1 MARISSRNITQAP
14 GTPRVPLRDRQQTPE
29 PDVPQTPETPRVPLR
44 DKQQTSEPD
53 VPHTPESGEPGA
65 PQQRDKQQTPEP
77 GVPQVPESGESS
89 APQQSENLVFVQKV
103 PNSRNNMYR
112 LCEKRNGKV
121 VHISSLGYTSQIQY
135 KQKVAEAYA
144 ERLNK
149 LRGH

>member
-29 PDVPQTPETPRVPLR
+29 PEVPLR
-44 DKQQTSEPD
+44 DKQQTLEPD
-53 VPHTPESGEPGA
+53 VPQAPESGEPNV
-65 PQQRDKQQTPEP
+65 PQQPENLVPEP
-77 GVPQVPESGESS
+77 DVPQTPESGESS

>member
-14 GTPRVPLRDRQQTPE
+14 GTPRVPLRDKQQTPEPGVPQAPETSEVPQTPESDESSTPQQSENLVDRQQTPE
-29 PDVPQTPETPRVPLR
+29 PDVPQT
-44 DKQQTSEPD
+44 
-53 VPHTPESGEPGA
+53 
-65 PQQRDKQQTPEP
+65 
-77 GVPQVPESGESS
+77 PESGESS

>member
-1 MARISSRNITQAP
+1 MARISSRNIAQAP

-29 PDVPQTPETPRVPLR
+29 PGVPQAPETPEVPQAPESDESSAPQQPETPKVPLR
-44 DKQQTSEPD
+44 DRQQSPEPD
-53 VPHTPESGEPGA
+53 MSQTPESGES
-65 PQQRDKQQTPEP
+65 D
-77 GVPQVPESGESS
+77 

>member
-29 PDVPQTPETPRVPLR
+29 PDVPQT
-44 DKQQTSEPD
+44 SESD
-53 VPHTPESGEPGA
+53 VP
-65 PQQRDKQQTPEP
+65 QT
-77 GVPQVPESGESS
+77 PESGESS
-89 APQQSENLVFVQKV
+89 APQQFRDRQQTPEPDVPQTPESDVPQTPESGESDAPQQSENLVFVQKV

>member
-29 PDVPQTPETPRVPLR
+29 SDVPQTPEPDVPQTPE
-44 DKQQTSEPD
+44 
-53 VPHTPESGEPGA
+53 SGESSA
-65 PQQRDKQQTPEP
+65 PQQRDRQQTPEP
-77 GVPQVPESGESS
+77 DAPQTPESDVPQTPESDEPD

>member
-14 GTPRVPLRDRQQTPE
+14 GTPRVPLRD
-29 PDVPQTPETPRVPLR
+29 
-44 DKQQTSEPD
+44 
-53 VPHTPESGEPGA
+53 
-65 PQQRDKQQTPEP
+65 KQQTPEP
-77 GVPQVPESGESS
+77 GVPQAPETPEVPQAPESDESSAPQQPETPRVPLGDRQQSPEPDMSQAPESGEPN

>member
-14 GTPRVPLRDRQQTPE
+14 RIPLRDKPEVPTQSPEPVVPQVDEPTVPQEPE
-29 PDVPQTPETPRVPLR
+29 PDVPQT
-44 DKQQTSEPD
+44 
-53 VPHTPESGEPGA
+53 
-65 PQQRDKQQTPEP
+65 
-77 GVPQVPESGESS
+77 PESGESS

>member
-14 GTPRVPLRDRQQTPE
+14 GTPRVPL
-29 PDVPQTPETPRVPLR
+29 
-44 DKQQTSEPD
+44 K
-53 VPHTPESGEPGA
+53 
-65 PQQRDKQQTPEP
+65 DKQQTPEP
-77 GVPQVPESGESS
+77 GVPQTPESGESDAPQQPETPRVPLKDKQQTPEPGVPQTPES
-89 APQQSENLVFVQKV
+89 DESGAPQQSENLVFVQKV

>member
-14 GTPRVPLRDRQQTPE
+14 GTPRVPLRD
-29 PDVPQTPETPRVPLR
+29 
-44 DKQQTSEPD
+44 
-53 VPHTPESGEPGA
+53 
-65 PQQRDKQQTPEP
+65 KQQTPEP
-77 GVPQVPESGESS
+77 EVPQAPETPEVPQAPESDESS

>member
-29 PDVPQTPETPRVPLR
+29 SDVPQTPESGESSAPQQRDIQQTPEPDVPQTPES
-44 DKQQTSEPD
+44 D
-53 VPHTPESGEPGA
+53 
-65 PQQRDKQQTPEP
+65 
-77 GVPQVPESGESS
+77 ESS

-149 LRGH
+149 FRGH

>member
-14 GTPRVPLRDRQQTPE
+14 GTPRVPLRDKQQTPE
-29 PDVPQTPETPRVPLR
+29 PDVPQTPESGESSAPQAPETPRVPLR
-44 DKQQTSEPD
+44 D
-53 VPHTPESGEPGA
+53 
-65 PQQRDKQQTPEP
+65 RQQTPEP
-77 GVPQVPESGESS
+77 DVPQTSESGESS
-89 APQQSENLVFVQKV
+89 APQQSGNLVFVQKV

>member
-14 GTPRVPLRDRQQTPE
+14 GTPRVPLRDKQQTPE
-29 PDVPQTPETPRVPLR
+29 PDVPQTPESDVPQTPESGESGAPQAPETPRVPLR
-44 DKQQTSEPD
+44 D
-53 VPHTPESGEPGA
+53 
-65 PQQRDKQQTPEP
+65 RQQTPEP
-77 GVPQVPESGESS
+77 DVPQTSESGESS

>member
-29 PDVPQTPETPRVPLR
+29 SDVPQTPEPGESSAPQQSENLVDRQQTPEPDVPQTPE
-44 DKQQTSEPD
+44 PD
-53 VPHTPESGEPGA
+53 VP
-65 PQQRDKQQTPEP
+65 QTPEP
-77 GVPQVPESGESS
+77 GESS

>member
-14 GTPRVPLRDRQQTPE
+14 GTPRVPLRDKQQTPEPEVPLRDKQQTPEPDMPQAPESGEPNAPQQSPE
-29 PDVPQTPETPRVPLR
+29 PDVPQTPE
-44 DKQQTSEPD
+44 
-53 VPHTPESGEPGA
+53 SGESGA
-65 PQQRDKQQTPEP
+65 PQQP
-77 GVPQVPESGESS
+77 
-89 APQQSENLVFVQKV
+89 ENLVFVQKV

>member
-14 GTPRVPLRDRQQTPE
+14 GTPRVPLRDKQQTPEPDMPQAPESGEPNAPQQSPE
-29 PDVPQTPETPRVPLR
+29 PDVPQTPE
-44 DKQQTSEPD
+44 
-53 VPHTPESGEPGA
+53 
-65 PQQRDKQQTPEP
+65 
-77 GVPQVPESGESS
+77 SGESD

>member
-1 MARISSRNITQAP
+1 MARISSRNIAQAP
-14 GTPRVPLRDRQQTPE
+14 GTPRVPL
-29 PDVPQTPETPRVPLR
+29 
-44 DKQQTSEPD
+44 
-53 VPHTPESGEPGA
+53 
-65 PQQRDKQQTPEP
+65 RDKQQTPEP
-77 GVPQVPESGESS
+77 GVPQAPETPEVPQAPESDESS

>member
-29 PDVPQTPETPRVPLR
+29 SDVPQTPES
-44 DKQQTSEPD
+44 D
-53 VPHTPESGEPGA
+53 
-65 PQQRDKQQTPEP
+65 
-77 GVPQVPESGESS
+77 ESS
-89 APQQSENLVFVQKV
+89 APQQSENPVDRQQTPEPDVPQTPESGESDAPQQSENPVFVQKV

>member
-14 GTPRVPLRDRQQTPE
+14 GTPRVPLRDKQQAPEPDVPQTPEPDVPQTPESGESDAPQQFRDRQQTPE
-29 PDVPQTPETPRVPLR
+29 PDVPQT
-44 DKQQTSEPD
+44 
-53 VPHTPESGEPGA
+53 
-65 PQQRDKQQTPEP
+65 
-77 GVPQVPESGESS
+77 PESGESS

>member
-1 MARISSRNITQAP
+1 MPQAP
-14 GTPRVPLRDRQQTPE
+14 ESGEPNAPQQSPE
-29 PDVPQTPETPRVPLR
+29 PDVPQTPE
-44 DKQQTSEPD
+44 
-53 VPHTPESGEPGA
+53 SGESGA
-65 PQQRDKQQTPEP
+65 PQQP
-77 GVPQVPESGESS
+77 
-89 APQQSENLVFVQKV
+89 ENLVFVQKV

>member
-14 GTPRVPLRDRQQTPE
+14 GTPRVPLRDKQQTPE
-29 PDVPQTPETPRVPLR
+29 SDVPQTPE
-44 DKQQTSEPD
+44 
-53 VPHTPESGEPGA
+53 
-65 PQQRDKQQTPEP
+65 
-77 GVPQVPESGESS
+77 SGESG

>member
-29 PDVPQTPETPRVPLR
+29 PEVPLR
-44 DKQQTSEPD
+44 DKQQTPEPDMPQAPESGEPNAPQQSPEPD
-53 VPHTPESGEPGA
+53 VPQTPESGESCA
-65 PQQRDKQQTPEP
+65 PQQP
-77 GVPQVPESGESS
+77 
-89 APQQSENLVFVQKV
+89 ENLVFVQKV

>member
-29 PDVPQTPETPRVPLR
+29 PEVPLR
-44 DKQQTSEPD
+44 DKQQTPEPDMPQAPESGEPNAPQQSPEPD
-53 VPHTPESGEPGA
+53 VPQTPESGESGA
-65 PQQRDKQQTPEP
+65 PQQP
-77 GVPQVPESGESS
+77 
-89 APQQSENLVFVQKV
+89 ENLVFVQKV

>member
-29 PDVPQTPETPRVPLR
+29 PDVPQAPGTPGVPL
-44 DKQQTSEPD
+44 K
-53 VPHTPESGEPGA
+53 
-65 PQQRDKQQTPEP
+65 DKQQTPEP
-77 GVPQVPESGESS
+77 DVPQTPESGESG

>member
-14 GTPRVPLRDRQQTPE
+14 GTSRVPLRDRQQTPE
-29 PDVPQTPETPRVPLR
+29 PDVPQTPESGESDAPQQSENLVDR
-44 DKQQTSEPD
+44 QQTPEPD
-53 VPHTPESGEPGA
+53 VPQTPESDVPQTPESGES
-65 PQQRDKQQTPEP
+65 D
-77 GVPQVPESGESS
+77 

>member
-14 GTPRVPLRDRQQTPE
+14 GTPRVPLRDKQQTPE
-29 PDVPQTPETPRVPLR
+29 PDVPQTPE
-44 DKQQTSEPD
+44 SD
-53 VPHTPESGEPGA
+53 VPQTPEPGESGT
-65 PQQRDKQQTPEP
+65 PQQFRDKQQTPESDI
-77 GVPQVPESGESS
+77 PQTPEPGESS

-149 LRGH
+149 LRGHQS

>member
-29 PDVPQTPETPRVPLR
+29 PEVPLR
-44 DKQQTSEPD
+44 DKQQTPEPDIPQAPESGEPNAPQQSPEPD
-53 VPHTPESGEPGA
+53 VPQTPESGES
-65 PQQRDKQQTPEP
+65 D
-77 GVPQVPESGESS
+77 

-121 VHISSLGYTSQIQY
+121 VHISSLGYASQIQY

>member
-14 GTPRVPLRDRQQTPE
+14 GTPRVPLRDKQQTPEPDVPQAPETSEVPQTPESDESSTPQQSENLVDRQQTPE
-29 PDVPQTPETPRVPLR
+29 PDVPQT
-44 DKQQTSEPD
+44 
-53 VPHTPESGEPGA
+53 
-65 PQQRDKQQTPEP
+65 
-77 GVPQVPESGESS
+77 PESGESS

>member
-14 GTPRVPLRDRQQTPE
+14 GTPRVPLRDKQQTPE
-29 PDVPQTPETPRVPLR
+29 PDVPQTPESGESGAPQAPETPRVPLR
-44 DKQQTSEPD
+44 D
-53 VPHTPESGEPGA
+53 
-65 PQQRDKQQTPEP
+65 RQQTPEP
-77 GVPQVPESGESS
+77 DVPQTSESGESS

>member
-29 PDVPQTPETPRVPLR
+29 PDVPQTPE
-44 DKQQTSEPD
+44 SEPD
-53 VPHTPESGEPGA
+53 VP
-65 PQQRDKQQTPEP
+65 QTS
-77 GVPQVPESGESS
+77 ESGESS
-89 APQQSENLVFVQKV
+89 APRQSENLVFVQKV

>member
-29 PDVPQTPETPRVPLR
+29 PDVPQ
-44 DKQQTSEPD
+44 
-53 VPHTPESGEPGA
+53 A
-65 PQQRDKQQTPEP
+65 
-77 GVPQVPESGESS
+77 PESGESS

-149 LRGH
+149 LRGHQS

>member
-14 GTPRVPLRDRQQTPE
+14 GTPRVPLRD
-29 PDVPQTPETPRVPLR
+29 
-44 DKQQTSEPD
+44 
-53 VPHTPESGEPGA
+53 
-65 PQQRDKQQTPEP
+65 KQQTPEP
-77 GVPQVPESGESS
+77 EVPQAPETSEVPQAPESDESS

>member
-29 PDVPQTPETPRVPLR
+29 PDVPQAPETPEVP
-44 DKQQTSEPD
+44 Q
-53 VPHTPESGEPGA
+53 TPES
-65 PQQRDKQQTPEP
+65 D
-77 GVPQVPESGESS
+77 ESS

>member
-29 PDVPQTPETPRVPLR
+29 PEVPLR
-44 DKQQTSEPD
+44 DKQQTPEPD
-53 VPHTPESGEPGA
+53 VPQTPES
-65 PQQRDKQQTPEP
+65 D
-77 GVPQVPESGESS
+77 VPQAPESGESG

>member
-29 PDVPQTPETPRVPLR
+29 PEVPLR
-44 DKQQTSEPD
+44 DKQQTPEPD
-53 VPHTPESGEPGA
+53 VPQAPESGEPNA
-65 PQQRDKQQTPEP
+65 PQQSPEP
-77 GVPQVPESGESS
+77 DVPQAPESGESG
-89 APQQSENLVFVQKV
+89 APQQPENLVFVQKV

-144 ERLNK
+144 EHLNK

>member
-14 GTPRVPLRDRQQTPE
+14 GTSRVPLRDKQQTPEPEVPQAPESDESSAPQQPETPRVPLGDRQQTPE
-29 PDVPQTPETPRVPLR
+29 PDVPQTPE
-44 DKQQTSEPD
+44 
-53 VPHTPESGEPGA
+53 SGEPN
-65 PQQRDKQQTPEP
+65 
-77 GVPQVPESGESS
+77 

>member
-29 PDVPQTPETPRVPLR
+29 PDVPQTPES
-44 DKQQTSEPD
+44 D
-53 VPHTPESGEPGA
+53 ESDA
-65 PQQRDKQQTPEP
+65 PQQRDRQQTPEP
-77 GVPQVPESGESS
+77 DVPQTPESGESS

>member
-14 GTPRVPLRDRQQTPE
+14 GTPRVPLRD
-29 PDVPQTPETPRVPLR
+29 
-44 DKQQTSEPD
+44 
-53 VPHTPESGEPGA
+53 
-65 PQQRDKQQTPEP
+65 KQQTPEP
-77 GVPQVPESGESS
+77 GVPQAPETSEVPQTPESGEPN

>member
-29 PDVPQTPETPRVPLR
+29 PDVPQAPE
-44 DKQQTSEPD
+44 SD
-53 VPHTPESGEPGA
+53 VP
-65 PQQRDKQQTPEP
+65 QT
-77 GVPQVPESGESS
+77 PESGESS